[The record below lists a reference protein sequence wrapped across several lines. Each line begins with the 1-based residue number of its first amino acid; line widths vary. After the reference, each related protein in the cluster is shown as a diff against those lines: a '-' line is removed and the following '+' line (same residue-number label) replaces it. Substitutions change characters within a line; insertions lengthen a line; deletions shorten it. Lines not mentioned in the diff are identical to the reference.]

1 MLQEEN
7 SCLKKKRIRDTNS
20 QSLKLS
26 NNGDEDAK
34 KNLDIQLWDNPDF
47 FDTGL
52 SPSRVDEEICNDVN
66 VGEEDSLH
74 DDLSHGFDDEQSDE
88 EDVMKQN
95 DEKGSRTLRFH
106 ILSNVY
112 SLNENGITV

>member
-1 MLQEEN
+1 MD
-7 SCLKKKRIRDTNS
+7 KDTDS

-47 FDTGL
+47 FDTGQ
-52 SPSRVDEEICNDVN
+52 SPYQVDEEICNDVN

-74 DDLSHGFDDEQSDE
+74 DDLFQGFDDEQGDE
-88 EDVMKQN
+88 DDVLKQN
-95 DEKGSRTLRFH
+95 DEKGGRSLRFH

-112 SLNENGITV
+112 SFHENGITE